1 VVVHSSTLAQQQ
13 AKAAATAHAQEAERV
28 AAHIQQVTAQQY
40 ACAADAEAA
49 IAVYEGR
56 APGHRG
62 RRPRPWRSHT
72 LGYRV
77 EVFTQRTKRPRRGRP
92 TKAEAPQL
100 EQRYRVVV
108 EVEAVERAADDH
120 GWTVLATTVGREVCT
135 AAEIFQASHNQQRP
149 GEPGCRWLKNPAAI
163 TPVWREKPARMA
175 AFAMLTVVGLLVYA
189 LLQRQVRLS
198 LHDQQQHLPGNK
210 GLTTT
215 PTAAV
220 ILSLFSPVL
229 LVQLM
234 LDTTPVLHIYGVQP
248 YHLLVCDAVGIDRG
262 WYAAPSHQEKSV

>member
-1 VVVHSSTLAQQQ
+1 
-13 AKAAATAHAQEAERV
+13 
-28 AAHIQQVTAQQY
+28 VTAQQY

-77 EVFTQRTKRPRRGRP
+77 EAFTHRTKRPRRGRP

-100 EQRYRVVV
+100 AQRYRVVV
-108 EVEAVERAADDH
+108 EVEAVDQAADDN
-120 GWTVLATTVGREVCT
+120 GWTVLATTVGGEVCT
-135 AAEIFQASHNQQRP
+135 DAEIFQTYHNQHSTV
-149 GEPGCRWLKNPAAI
+149 EPGFRWIKNPAAI
-163 TPVWREKPARMA
+163 TPVWLEKPERIA
-175 AFAMLTVVGLLVYA
+175 ALAMLTVVGLLVYA
-189 LLQRQVRLS
+189 LIQRQVRLY
-198 LHDQQQHLPGNK
+198 LHNQQQHLPGNK

-220 ILSLFSPVL
+220 ILTLFRPVM

-234 LDTTPVLHIYGVQP
+234 LDTTPVLHLYGVQP
-248 YHLLVCDAVGIDRG
+248 HHLLVCDALGIDRG
-262 WYAAPSHQEKSV
+262 WYAAPCHQENNG